1 MPEITTI
8 TSESLQAE
16 VRRLLPSQRGFGTDL
31 EAQNVIVP
39 IVDLTPTA
47 EGSALREDLQ
57 TAASFGAISTATR
70 DNQATGGTNV
80 VTTPGFYKYET
91 QMAILSDNVASVFE
105 TRLSIIISA
114 TGANKVLHELRNSAD
129 ASGQEGL
136 VISAT
141 GIAFLKTG
149 EALRISNTGVDTFVC
164 CSAWPIAD
172 VNGNLINP
180 SGFSFE

>member
-16 VRRLLPSQRGFGTDL
+16 VRRLLPSQRGFGIDL

-57 TAASFGAISTATR
+57 TAASLSAITSQSR
-70 DNQATGGTNV
+70 IGVATGSSIVIN
-80 VTTPGFYKYET
+80 TPGFYKYN
-91 QMAILSDNVASVFE
+91 LSMNVASAATANTFNG
-105 TRLSIIISA
+105 RLEIVNGSTTKII
-114 TGANKVLHELRNSAD
+114 H
-129 ASGQEGL
+129 
-136 VISAT
+136 
-141 GIAFLKTG
+141 
-149 EALRISNTGVDTFVC
+149 RISNVVSTTGGFDTEANTGVCFLATGDKLNISNKGTGVTIT
-164 CSAWPIAD
+164 CSAWQIAD

-180 SGFSFE
+180 PDFSFE

>member
-16 VRRLLPSQRGFGTDL
+16 VRRLLPSQRGFGQDL

-57 TAASFGAISTATR
+57 TAASHGGMTVGEAQ
-70 DNQATGGTNV
+70 NQTDV
-80 VTTPGFYKYET
+80 VWLNTPGFYKYTATICVGSGVTGISGLIDVYDGST
-91 QMAILSDNVASVFE
+91 QKI
-105 TRLSIIISA
+105 
-114 TGANKVLHELRNSAD
+114 LHELVYSFD
-129 ASGQEGL
+129 ANPEEPVAGVFEGIIYL
-136 VISAT
+136 
-141 GIAFLKTG
+141 
-149 EALRISNTGVDTFVC
+149 NTGD
-164 CSAWPIAD
+164 SARLTSTGSDALVRTAGWQIAD
-172 VNGNLINP
+172 VNGNLVNP

>member
-57 TAASFGAISTATR
+57 KAVSFGALTTVVR
-70 DNQATGGTNV
+70 DNLASGSTV
-80 VTTPGFYKYET
+80 VIDSPGFYAYECVM
-91 QMAILSDNVASVFE
+91 QILSDTTASVFE
-105 TRLSIIISA
+105 VRLQVRSGTDKTIN
-114 TGANKVLHELRNSAD
+114 GLRNSAD
-129 ASGQEGL
+129 ASGQNPSSLL
-136 VISAT
+136 VKGIVFLNT
-141 GIAFLKTG
+141 GDD
-149 EALRISNTGVDTFVC
+149 LRIQNIGADTFIQ

-172 VNGNLINP
+172 VNGNFINP

>member
-57 TAASFGAISTATR
+57 TAASFGAITAQNR
-70 DNQATGGTNV
+70 IGLATGVTPV
-80 VTTPGFYKYET
+80 VNTPGFYKYNVS
-91 QMAILSDNVASVFE
+91 MNVASAATADTFNARLELSSGGAVTILHRISNVVSSTGGFDFE
-105 TRLSIIISA
+105 SF
-114 TGANKVLHELRNSAD
+114 
-129 ASGQEGL
+129 
-136 VISAT
+136 T
-141 GIAFLKTG
+141 GIVFLDTG
-149 EALRISNTGVDTFVC
+149 EALRIGNKGTGTTIS

-172 VNGNLINP
+172 ANGNFVNP
-180 SGFSFE
+180 AGFSFE

>member
-57 TAASFGAISTATR
+57 TAASFGAMTVAIR
-70 DNQATGGTNV
+70 DNLASGTSQ
-80 VTTPGFYKYET
+80 VTATPGFYRYELI
-91 QMAILSDNVASVFE
+91 MALLTDNTASVFE
-105 TRLSIIISA
+105 TRLRIND
-114 TGANKVLHELRNSAD
+114 GAAAKSLHELRNSAD
-129 ASGQEGL
+129 ASGQEPIFSNNSGTL
-136 VISAT
+136 FLRT
-141 GIAFLKTG
+141 GDLLQI
-149 EALRISNTGVDTFVC
+149 NNVGVDTFVQC
-164 CSAWPIAD
+164 TVWQVAD

>member
-16 VRRLLPSQRGFGTDL
+16 VRRLLPSQRGFGSDL

-47 EGSALREDLQ
+47 EGSSLREDLQ
-57 TAASFGAISTATR
+57 TAISFGAITYALQISA
-70 DNQATGGTNV
+70 GTNTV
-80 VTTPGFYKYET
+80 QNTPGFYKYVAE
-91 QMAILSDNVASVFE
+91 LSV
-105 TRLSIIISA
+105 LSSGTA
-114 TGANKVLHELRNSAD
+114 GQNQANININDGVGNKTIHQLRNNSDGNPEEPQTVTVSGTVFLRTGD
-129 ASGQEGL
+129 ALTARVGGNDGYVS
-136 VISAT
+136 IS
-141 GIAFLKTG
+141 
-149 EALRISNTGVDTFVC
+149 S
-164 CSAWPIAD
+164 WPIAD

>member
-16 VRRLLPSQRGFGTDL
+16 IRRLLPSQRGFGSDL

-39 IVDLTPTA
+39 IIDLTPTA

-57 TAASFGAISTATR
+57 KAVSFGSVVANARFIA
-70 DNQATGGTNV
+70 GTTVIQN
-80 VTTPGFYKYET
+80 TPGFYAYTAE
-91 QMAILSDNVASVFE
+91 MSVLSSGTAGQNRAYIELNDGLA
-105 TRLSIIISA
+105 TRRIHQIANNSDTNPEEPQTVTVSGTCFLR
-114 TGANKVLHELRNSAD
+114 TGDSLD
-129 ASGQEGL
+129 I
-136 VISAT
+136 VIS
-141 GIAFLKTG
+141 GNDGYINIA
-149 EALRISNTGVDTFVC
+149 
-164 CSAWPIAD
+164 AWPIAD

>member
-16 VRRLLPSQRGFGTDL
+16 VRRLLPSQRGFGQDL

-47 EGSALREDLQ
+47 EGSSLREDLQ
-57 TAASFGAISTATR
+57 TAVSFGAVTAVTR
-70 DNQATGGTNV
+70 TTAGTTIAVN
-80 VTTPGFYKYET
+80 TPGFYKYNF
-91 QMAILSDNVASVFE
+91 ILSV
-105 TRLSIIISA
+105 LSA
-114 TGANKVLHELRNSAD
+114 GTVGANKAILQIYDGLGTKSIHSIQNNSDGNPEEPQTIIGTGTVFLRTGDDFRAF
-129 ASGQEGL
+129 ASGNDPYVNL
-136 VISAT
+136 SI
-141 GIAFLKTG
+141 
-149 EALRISNTGVDTFVC
+149 
-164 CSAWPIAD
+164 WPIAD

>member
-47 EGSALREDLQ
+47 EGSALRQDLQ
-57 TAASFGAISTATR
+57 AAVSFGAMNTEVR
-70 DNQATGGTNV
+70 DNQATGATIV
-80 VTTPGFYKYET
+80 VNTPGFYKYT
-91 QMAILSDNVASVFE
+91 TNMAILSDNVVSVFE
-105 TRLSIIISA
+105 VKLGILSGPSFK
-114 TGANKVLHELRNSAD
+114 NLHDLRNSAD
-129 ASGQEGL
+129 ASGQEPL
-136 VISAT
+136 VT
-141 GIAFLKTG
+141 FHDGIVFLQTG
-149 EALRISNTGVDTFVC
+149 EQLQIRNTGVDTFIAC
-164 CSAWPIAD
+164 AAWQIAD

>member
-39 IVDLTPTA
+39 IVDLTATA
-47 EGSALREDLQ
+47 EGSALRADLQ
-57 TAASFGAISTATR
+57 TAASFGSI
-70 DNQATGGTNV
+70 TNGV
-80 VTTPGFYKYET
+80 LTSPASQIIQNTPGFFKYT
-91 QMAILSDNVASVFE
+91 GVLSVLSSSTPAGNNAFISLSNGLAS
-105 TRLSIIISA
+105 R
-114 TGANKVLHELRNSAD
+114 KLHELRNNSD
-129 ASGQEGL
+129 GNPEEPQTIYVDG
-136 VISAT
+136 VI
-141 GIAFLKTG
+141 FLEPG
-149 EALRISNTGVDTFVC
+149 DDLRIESSGNDAFVSI
-164 CSAWPIAD
+164 SAWPIAD

>member
-57 TAASFGAISTATR
+57 TAVNFGALSTVNR
-70 DNQATGGTNV
+70 DNVASGYSTV
-80 VTTPGFYKYET
+80 VNTPGFFKYECVM
-91 QMAILSDNVASVFE
+91 QILSDNTASIFEVF
-105 TRLSIIISA
+105 
-114 TGANKVLHELRNSAD
+114 LRVYDGVSVKTINEIRNNAD
-129 ASGQEGL
+129 ASGQNPSVL
-136 VISAT
+136 HTS
-141 GIAFLKTG
+141 GIVFLKTG
-149 EALRISNTGVDTFVC
+149 DDLRIQNTGTDTFIQ

>member
-16 VRRLLPSQRGFGTDL
+16 VRRLLPSQRGFGQDL

-57 TAASFGAISTATR
+57 KAASLGAISSVVR
-70 DNQATGGTNV
+70 DNQATGSTV
-80 VTTPGFYKYET
+80 VVNTPGFYKYT
-91 QMAILSDNVASVFE
+91 VDMAILSDNVASVFE
-105 TRLSIIISA
+105 VKVIIGDSFGSKII
-114 TGANKVLHELRNSAD
+114 HDLRNSAD
-129 ASGQEGL
+129 ASGQEGF
-136 VISAT
+136 VAT
-141 GIAFLKTG
+141 HEGIVFLKTG
-149 EALRISNTGVDTFVC
+149 EEFLILNVGTDTFIQC
-164 CSAWPIAD
+164 AAWPIAD
-172 VNGNLINP
+172 VNGNLVNP

>member
-47 EGSALREDLQ
+47 EGSSLREDLQ
-57 TAASFGAISTATR
+57 RAVNHGGLEF
-70 DNQATGGTNV
+70 NQRVVAGTTGIVN
-80 VTTPGFYKYET
+80 TPGFYSYTAE
-91 QMAILSDNVASVFE
+91 LSV
-105 TRLSIIISA
+105 LS
-114 TGANKVLHELRNSAD
+114 
-129 ASGQEGL
+129 SGTPAQNQ
-136 VISAT
+136 
-141 GIAFLKTG
+141 AFLYLFDGSTIKKINNIQNNSDGNPEEPQLITVSGTAFLRTG
-149 EALRISNTGVDTFVC
+149 DELGIGVAGNDGYAAC
-164 CSAWPIAD
+164 AAWPVAD

>member
-47 EGSALREDLQ
+47 EGSALRDDLQ
-57 TAASFGAISTATR
+57 TAASLSGITFASRLGV
-70 DNQATGGTNV
+70 ATGATV
-80 VTTPGFYKYET
+80 VINTPGFYKYN
-91 QMAILSDNVASVFE
+91 LSMNVASAATANTFNG
-105 TRLSIIISA
+105 RLEIVNGGTSKII
-114 TGANKVLHELRNSAD
+114 H
-129 ASGQEGL
+129 
-136 VISAT
+136 
-141 GIAFLKTG
+141 
-149 EALRISNTGVDTFVC
+149 RISNVVSSTGGFDAEAVNGVCFLATGDTLNIANKGTGVSVT
-164 CSAWPIAD
+164 CSAWQIAD

-180 SGFSFE
+180 PDFSFE

>member
-57 TAASFGAISTATR
+57 TAASFGGLTQKIR
-70 DNQATGGTNV
+70 DNQASGNTTV
-80 VTTPGFYKYET
+80 ISTPGFFKYET

-105 TRLSIIISA
+105 TRLAIYPS
-114 TGANKVLHELRNSAD
+114 TGANKVLVELRNSAD

-136 VISAT
+136 VISSS
-141 GIAFLKTG
+141 GIVFLKTG
-149 EALRISNTGVDTFVC
+149 ESLRISNTGVDTFIA

>member
-16 VRRLLPSQRGFGTDL
+16 VRRLLPSQRGFGQDL

-57 TAASFGAISTATR
+57 RAASVGSVTSTEQLNAGSNTVI
-70 DNQATGGTNV
+70 A
-80 VTTPGFYKYET
+80 TPGFWAYNFT
-91 QMAILSDNVASVFE
+91 LHFNTFG
-105 TRLSIIISA
+105 TP
-114 TGANKVLHELRNSAD
+114 TGARRVNINLTDGTSTRRLHRLLSLDDGTGED
-129 ASGQEGL
+129 PVTISGHGT
-136 VISAT
+136 V
-141 GIAFLKTG
+141 FLKTG
-149 EALRISNTGVDTFVC
+149 DSVVLENSGADTY
-164 CSAWPIAD
+164 SQIAIWQIAD
-172 VNGNLINP
+172 VNGNLVNP

>member
-16 VRRLLPSQRGFGTDL
+16 VRRLLPSQRGFGQDL

-57 TAASFGAISTATR
+57 VSWSLGGVTTKSRTNSPGTST
-70 DNQATGGTNV
+70 V
-80 VTTPGFYKYET
+80 VNTPGFWKYNT
-91 QMAILSDNVASVFE
+91 TFSLLTDNAAGRFCTMSIADALTSVIIH
-105 TRLSIIISA
+105 SIVS
-114 TGANKVLHELRNSAD
+114 SAD
-129 ASGQEGL
+129 SSGENPQEL
-136 VISAT
+136 T
-141 GIAFLKTG
+141 FDGIVFLKTG
-149 EALRISNTGVDTFVC
+149 ESITLTTGGTDTFARVTVC
-164 CSAWPIAD
+164 PIAD

>member
-57 TAASFGAISTATR
+57 TAVSFGALTTVRR
-70 DNQATGGTNV
+70 DNQPTGISTV
-80 VTTPGFYKYET
+80 ISTPGFYKYIVT
-91 QMAILSDNVASVFE
+91 MAILSDNVASVFE
-105 TRLSIIISA
+105 VSLLLEDGGI
-114 TGANKVLHELRNSAD
+114 NKGVQELRNSAD
-129 ASGQEGL
+129 ASGQEPL
-136 VISAT
+136 VVFNEGVIFLDT
-141 GIAFLKTG
+141 GQS
-149 EALRISNTGVDTFVC
+149 LRINNVGVDTFIQ
-164 CSAWPIAD
+164 CSVWQIAD

>member
-47 EGSALREDLQ
+47 EGSSLRADLQ
-57 TAASFGAISTATR
+57 TASSFTGITVQQRVGAAS
-70 DNQATGGTNV
+70 GGTSV
-80 VTTPGFYKYET
+80 ITTPGFYRYIVS
-91 QMAILSDNVASVFE
+91 MNVASSGTADTFN
-105 TRLSIIISA
+105 TRLELQNGLTFKPLHKIMNVVSS
-114 TGANKVLHELRNSAD
+114 TGGFDFESF
-129 ASGQEGL
+129 EG
-136 VISAT
+136 VV
-141 GIAFLKTG
+141 FLAPG
-149 EALRISNTGVDTFVC
+149 DILRIGNKGTGTAIHC
-164 CSAWPIAD
+164 TAWQVAD

-180 SGFSFE
+180 PDFSFE

>member
-16 VRRLLPSQRGFGTDL
+16 VRRLLPSQRGFGQDL

-39 IVDLTPTA
+39 IIDLTPTA

-57 TAASFGAISTATR
+57 VAWNHGSTTTTSR
-70 DNQATGGTNV
+70 QNSPGTSTV
-80 VTTPGFYKYET
+80 VNTPGFWKYST
-91 QMAILSDNVASVFE
+91 TFSMLTDTAAGRFADMSITDGLS
-105 TRLSIIISA
+105 SIVIHA
-114 TGANKVLHELRNSAD
+114 LLTSAD
-129 ASGQEGL
+129 SSGENPMQLSFEGI
-136 VISAT
+136 V
-141 GIAFLKTG
+141 FLKTG
-149 EALRISNTGVDTFVC
+149 EAITLSTGGTDTFGQVTVC
-164 CSAWPIAD
+164 PIAD